1 MRTILPINV
10 GWAFTLPKGER
21 PAYKV
26 SPFAGRCRHWPPIT
40 TREILRY
47 FSTFSVLLLT
57 MAFDTA
63 IIIKSSDKAEY
74 CPIAQLVR
82 APDC

>member
-10 GWAFTLPKGER
+10 GWAFILPKGEH

-40 TREILRY
+40 TREIL
-47 FSTFSVLLLT
+47 
-57 MAFDTA
+57 
-63 IIIKSSDKAEY
+63 
-74 CPIAQLVR
+74 
-82 APDC
+82 